1 MNQPFLLYGA
11 TGYTG
16 KLIARRAK
24 SLGMRAILAGR
35 SAEKVAA
42 VAAPLGFPKH
52 TLSLDDNAALDALLE
67 KVPVVL
73 HAAGPFSETAS
84 PMVAACLR
92 TKTHYVDITGEI
104 QVFEGCAHRSQ
115 DAEDAGIMLLPGA
128 GFDVV
133 PSDCLA
139 KHVSERVPGGHH
151 LTLAMSGMS
160 KASRGT
166 AKTAAQYIGLG
177 TYVRRGGKIHQLTDV
192 LSQEFDFGDG
202 PQKSVAVSWGD
213 VSTAYHST
221 NIPDIDVFFQASG
234 ELERAMRIGGLTG
247 RILRSKFGQRVVR
260 RQINRRPEG
269 PTDDMRE
276 TTRHVILAQVTDGFR
291 NSLTARLT
299 TPEAYSLTAE
309 TSLAIVQR
317 ILDGDWKPGFQTPSN
332 LYGADFILNFDGV
345 TREDLKGEAA

>member
-1 MNQPFLLYGA
+1 MTQPFLLYGA

-24 SLGMRAILAGR
+24 ALGMRAILAGR

-42 VAAPLGFPKH
+42 VAAPLGYPKH
-52 TLSLDDNAALDALLE
+52 TLSLDDSEALDALLD

-115 DAEDAGIMLLPGA
+115 DAADAGITLLPGA

-139 KHVSERVPGGHH
+139 KYVSERVPGAHH

-166 AKTAAQYIGLG
+166 AKTAAQFIGLG

-192 LSQEFDFGDG
+192 LTQEFDYGHG
-202 PQKSVAVSWGD
+202 LEKSVAVSWGD

-221 NIPDIDVFFQASG
+221 NIPDIEVFFQASRD
-234 ELERAMRIGGLTG
+234 LERAMRLG
-247 RILRSKFGQRVVR
+247 RFSGKVLRSKLGQKMIR

-269 PTDDMRE
+269 PTDDMRDKG
-276 TTRHVILAQVTDGFR
+276 THVILAQVTDGFR

-309 TSLAIVQR
+309 TSLAVVQR

-332 LYGADFILNFDGV
+332 MFGADFILNFEGV
-345 TREDLKGEAA
+345 KREDLEFIGD

>member
-1 MNQPFLLYGA
+1 MTEPFLLYGA

-24 SLGMRAILAGR
+24 ALGMRAILAGR

-52 TLSLDDNAALDALLE
+52 TLSLDDTSALDALLE

-73 HAAGPFSETAS
+73 HAAGPFRETAS

-92 TKTHYVDITGEI
+92 TNTHYVDITGEI
-104 QVFEGCAHRSQ
+104 QVFEGCAHRSK
-115 DAEDAGIMLLPGA
+115 DAAEAGIMLLPGA

-139 KHVSERVPGGHH
+139 KYVSEQVPGGHH

-166 AKTAAQYIGLG
+166 AKTAAQYVGLG

-192 LSQEFDFGDG
+192 LTQDFDFGDG
-202 PQKSVAVSWGD
+202 PEKSIAVSWGD
-213 VSTAYHST
+213 VSTAYYST
-221 NIPDIDVFFQASG
+221 SIPDIEVFFKSSR
-234 ELERAMRIGGLTG
+234 ELEGAMRIGRFTG
-247 RILRSKFGQRVVR
+247 QVLRSRLGQMLIR

-269 PTDDMRE
+269 PTEDMRE
-276 TTRHVILAQVTDGFR
+276 TAQHVILAQVTDGFR
-291 NSLTARLT
+291 NSFTARLT
-299 TPEAYSLTAE
+299 TPEAYALTAE
-309 TSLAIVQR
+309 TALEIVQR
-317 ILDGDWKPGFQTPSN
+317 ILKGDWKSGFQTPSN

-345 TREDLKGEAA
+345 IREDLDVEGI